1 MAQSWSSYHSS
12 STAIA
17 PLLPRS
23 RTYSLMQVLN
33 LRAQVG
39 RWPMVLSKEKTHDNF
54 QHLQVQ
60 ERRFR
65 SVSSVGFGL
74 YRCPTHLS
82 PSPKHL
88 KLNPKPPTNYGADP
102 NAWARD
108 VRGPRDP
115 IYLHLSQQA
124 RSDKSRMVTDTVCC
138 SRATRFLDRGPKTWT
153 LAYVDRMKRK

>member
-1 MAQSWSSYHSS
+1 
-12 STAIA
+12 
-17 PLLPRS
+17 
-23 RTYSLMQVLN
+23 
-33 LRAQVG
+33 
-39 RWPMVLSKEKTHDNF
+39 MVLSKEKTHDDF
-54 QHLQVQ
+54 QHLKTR

-65 SVSSVGFGL
+65 SVCSVGFGL

-115 IYLHLSQQA
+115 IYLHLFQLQGPISPDGRMAGWQDSQDGHQ
-124 RSDKSRMVTDTVCC
+124 
-138 SRATRFLDRGPKTWT
+138 
-153 LAYVDRMKRK
+153 